1 MSVLDNDQR
10 DMASVAI
17 EEIQQDRLA
26 MSVARAVAVANE
38 TAKAQGID
46 LAASL
51 VTITEELP
59 PPTRLWRIHYGPRDI
74 TRRRGGDLIVLV
86 DDQTGAVQ
94 RSIRG
99 Q

>member
-1 MSVLDNDQR
+1 
-10 DMASVAI
+10 MA
-17 EEIQQDRLA
+17 E
-26 MSVARAVAVANE
+26 ARAVADANA

-46 LAASL
+46 LAGSL
-51 VTITEELP
+51 VTITEESP
-59 PPTRLWRIHYGPRDI
+59 PPTRLWRVHYGPRDF

>member
-1 MSVLDNDQR
+1 
-10 DMASVAI
+10 MASVAF
-17 EEIQQDRLA
+17 EEIQQDILA

-38 TAKAQGID
+38 AAKAQGIV
-46 LAASL
+46 LATSL
-51 VTITEELP
+51 VTITEESP
-59 PPTRLWRIHYGPRDI
+59 PPTRVWRIHYGPRDY
-74 TRRRGGDLIVLV
+74 TRRRGGDFIVLV